1 MMAPKKQ
8 VTITTVAAQA
18 GVSAQTV
25 SRVINNRPDVAP
37 ETRARVQEVIDRLG
51 YRPNVLARSL
61 IRQRSHTMGVV
72 AVAWEYYGPSHTLIG
87 IEKQIRSE
95 GYSLLLDLL
104 HHPETEN
111 VERILN
117 RLLSHQVDGIL
128 WAVPEIGKN
137 RAWLENNHFDLPV
150 PAVFLNM
157 EPQRNAW
164 SVQVENLTGGRMAA
178 EHLLAQ
184 GYREIGTITGPLNWW
199 EARQRLQGWQDA
211 LQSAGLMVKP
221 SSWVEGNW
229 TAVSGAEGL
238 EKLLDQHPKMEAVFV
253 GNDQMA
259 LGVLQMANQR
269 GLRIPE
275 DLAVV
280 GFDDQPEAAFYCPPL
295 TTIRQPLIEMGCRA
309 VDLLERLIEA
319 EQRGEEVGE
328 AQAIW
333 LSPEL
338 VVRESSV
345 IYK

>member
-1 MMAPKKQ
+1 MAPKKQ
-8 VTITTVAAQA
+8 VTITVVAGQA

-37 ETRARVQEVIDRLG
+37 ETRARIQEVIDRLG

-87 IEKQIRSE
+87 IEKQVRAES
-95 GYSLLLDLL
+95 YSLLLDLL
-104 HHPETEN
+104 HHPEIEN

-128 WAVPEIGKN
+128 WAVPEIGNN
-137 RAWLENNHFDLPV
+137 RAWLESDHFELPV

-157 EPQRNAW
+157 EPKRNVW
-164 SVQVENLTGGRMAA
+164 SVQVDNRAGGRLAA

-184 GYREIGTITGPLNWW
+184 GYRKIGTITGPLDWW

-211 LQSAGLMVKP
+211 VRNAGLIDD
-221 SSWVEGNW
+221 SSYCIEGNW
-229 TAVSGAEGL
+229 TAASGADGI
-238 EKLLDQHPKMEAVFV
+238 EKLLERQPELEAVFV

-259 LGVLQMANQR
+259 LGVLQVANQR
-269 GLRIPE
+269 GLRIPQ
-275 DLAVV
+275 DLAIV
-280 GFDDQPEAAFYCPPL
+280 GFDDQPEAAYYCPPL

-309 VDLLERLIEA
+309 VDVLEGLIEA
-319 EQRGEEVGE
+319 EQREETVGE
-328 AQAIW
+328 AQATW
-333 LSPEL
+333 LMPEL

-345 IYK
+345 IAK